1 MPYDGKILARAR
13 AALEQRRADNQNLQ
27 QQRTELV
34 YARVPEIRQIDR
46 ELTGQMAQ
54 LARLTFTPGPD
65 QGEKLKALREAN
77 LDLQMRRAEL
87 LVGHGYPIT
96 YLDEIFSCPLCQD
109 RGQTDGQICQCL
121 KTLYN
126 RELTKEL
133 GTLLR
138 TGEESFERF
147 DLTLYDAQP
156 ASGAA
161 LSARDHMEKVYQICR
176 KFADNFPNVSAN
188 LLFQGGTG
196 LGKTYLSACSARVVA
211 DRGYSVCYDSCTAAL
226 EAFEQQKFAREPGEA
241 EAAEDRVRRMLDC
254 DLMILDDLGTEM
266 LTSMSSSA
274 LYTLLNTR
282 LTQKKRLIIS
292 TNLSDEELKRRY
304 SPQIVSRL
312 LGEFQS
318 LPFVGRDIR
327 LLHR

>member
-13 AALEQRRADNQNLQ
+13 AALEQQKADNQALQ
-27 QQRTELV
+27 QRRTELV
-34 YARVPEIRQIDR
+34 YTRVPEIRQIDTQLR
-46 ELTGQMAQ
+46 RQMTELV
-54 LARLTFTPGPD
+54 RLTFSRDPD
-65 QGEKLKALREAN
+65 LPEKLKALEEAN

-87 LVGHGYPIT
+87 LVEKGYPIS

-109 RGQTDGQICQCL
+109 RGQADGQICQCL
-121 KTLYN
+121 KKLYN

-138 TGEESFERF
+138 TGDECFERF

-156 ASGAA
+156 QAGAE
-161 LSARDHMEKVYQICR
+161 LSARAHMEKIYQSCR
-176 KFADNFPNVSAN
+176 KFADNFPKVSSN

-196 LGKTYLSACSARVVA
+196 LGKTYLSACIARVVA
-211 DRGYSVCYDSCTAAL
+211 DRGYSVCYDSCAAAL
-226 EAFEQQKFAREPGEA
+226 EAFEQQKFARDPGDA
-241 EAAEDRVRRMLDC
+241 EAAEARVRRMLDC

-266 LTSMSSSA
+266 LTSMTSSA

-282 LTQKKRLIIS
+282 LTHQKRLIIS
-292 TNLSDEELKRRY
+292 TNLSDEELARRY

-312 LGEFQS
+312 LGEFLH

-327 LLHR
+327 LLGR